1 MQKKLSSMIFS
12 KQKSTVAMA
21 LSLSSDKQLAQS
33 ILNANVSSDYYV
45 KLIES
50 FKKNTLYQNIWIHLL
65 DKDLNSL
72 HRSWTDK
79 KGDNVSDSRK
89 DLVDVIKSKKTSY
102 NISVDKFDLSIKA
115 IVPILNDG
123 SIVGIIE
130 VVSHFN
136 SISKEMKK
144 IDIDS
149 VVILDK
155 RYKKQLEHPFT
166 KIFINDYY
174 VANLDAP
181 VYLRKHL
188 KNHDI
193 TQHFSTSY
201 HIDDSY
207 LTVSY
212 DLKSYDGKILGYYI
226 MFKKLGDISHTDL
239 DFTIFKLFALG
250 LLVFMVLAGAVNIV
264 MFYIIRKQK
273 IYYENII
280 DTSTNIVLVNDMK
293 NIIDVNK
300 IFFKYFYTEKTLE
313 KFKSKYG
320 CICNL
325 FCKEEGYIQKDMDG
339 ISWIDYIL
347 NNSDENHK
355 VKIKYDENIYYF
367 FINISLVLKEKNY
380 HSVVFSDITKEE
392 RYKKEL
398 EKLSVTDALTGIKNR
413 RYFEAKI
420 EEEILRARRYEH
432 SLSFIM
438 LDIDYFKKVNDEYGH
453 SVGDSILVEYTKL
466 ISSILREVDT
476 FARVG
481 GEEFMIIVPHANK
494 KNTKELAEKL
504 RSSIERYKKVLP
516 ITMSFGVVEY
526 IVGEEVEFIL
536 KRVDDALYEAKDAGR
551 NKVIVR

>member
-1 MQKKLSSMIFS
+1 MQKKLSSMILS

-33 ILNANVSSDYYV
+33 ILNANVSQDYYV

-79 KGDNVSDSRK
+79 KGDNVRNSRK
-89 DLVDVIKSKKTSY
+89 DLVEVIKSAKTSY

-115 IVPILNDG
+115 IVPILDAGN
-123 SIVGIIE
+123 IVGIIE

-155 RYKKQLEHPFT
+155 RYKKQLEQPFT

-174 VANLDAP
+174 VANLDAS
-181 VYLRKHL
+181 VYLREYL
-188 KNHDI
+188 KEHEIGKYFN
-193 TQHFSTSY
+193 SSY
-201 HIDDSY
+201 HIDDGY
-207 LTVSY
+207 LSISY
-212 DLKSYDGKILGYYI
+212 DLKSYDGKTLGYYI
-226 MFKKLGDISHTDL
+226 MFKKLDDISHTDL

-280 DTSTNIVLVNDMK
+280 DTSTNIVLVNDKK
-293 NIIDVNK
+293 NIIDVNRR
-300 IFFKYFYTEKTLE
+300 FFKYFYAEKTLE
-313 KFKSKYG
+313 KFKLKYG

-325 FCKEEGYIQKDMDG
+325 FCEEDGYIKKDMDG
-339 ISWIDYIL
+339 VSWIDFIL
-347 NNSDENHK
+347 NNNSGNHK
-355 VKIKYDENIYYF
+355 VKIKYDDKVYYF
-367 FINISLVLKEKNY
+367 FINAALVLKEKNY
-380 HSVVFSDITKEE
+380 YSVVFSDISKEE

-398 EKLSVTDALTGIKNR
+398 EKLSITDALTGIKNR
-413 RYFEAKI
+413 RYFETKI
-420 EEEILRARRYEH
+420 EEEIIRAKRYEH

-453 SVGDSILVEYTKL
+453 SVGDNILVEYTKL
-466 ISSILREVDT
+466 ISSMLRGVDT

-481 GEEFMIIVPHANK
+481 GEEFMIIVPHADRE
-494 KNTKELAEKL
+494 NTKELAEKL
-504 RSSIERYKKVLP
+504 RNNIEKYKKVLP

-526 IVGEEVEFIL
+526 IVGEEVEYIL
-536 KRVDDALYEAKDAGR
+536 KRVDDALYEAKDSGR
-551 NKVIVR
+551 NRVIVK